1 MEKARLLIALKDPEE
16 TRAFIGA
23 ATAANME
30 VMTAGDGPSV
40 VEAAI
45 REVPSLILTD
55 ARLPVMDGVRVYN
68 ILRNNI
74 QTSDIP
80 FVFISDTDSLS
91 MSLRPG
97 FDSLILRP
105 YNIDEVASRLRH
117 TLVQRAQASGGRKE
131 LEGDIRQMPL
141 PDILQFLELNKKEGL
156 LKISSGDMSGAVYVK
171 DGYIYNCVLG
181 AADREKA
188 LFKLLKWSSGKFEF
202 IPMKVEFARKL
213 TAGTS
218 ALIMEG
224 MRQQD
229 ELKKLSPG
237 LPAMSDTLR
246 LKHGLPPLKS
256 NVNPVAAE
264 VIRLVRS
271 HPVAEDLVER
281 IQRPDYEVWAAV
293 ATLISI
299 GALAVEKTNA
309 REKRR
314 LLTVDEAM
322 RLKERFTRAAQP
334 RIFIAGSSG
343 RVTEDFIGLCGDIQG
358 FTPAVRG
365 FVSSSHDDLRLGA
378 EAMLNVGAGLEF
390 VMFSVPAAAKAGPFI
405 SAFFSGLAGVIFLC
419 DNDGLKKAAALSAVK
434 ACVRSLKD
442 VPAVHILS
450 GAGNGLVKDYI
461 SAMSLAGDADIIAAT
476 DGIDRDAP
484 FAAFKRIL
492 GALIKADDRGAGK
505 GAFA

>member
-30 VMTAGDGPSV
+30 VMAAGDGPAA

-45 REVPSLILTD
+45 REVPSLILAD
-55 ARLPVMDGVRVYN
+55 ARLPVMDGERVYN

-80 FVFISDTDSLS
+80 FVFISDNDSLP

-117 TLVQRAQASGGRKE
+117 ALVQRAQASGARKE

-141 PDILQFLELNKKEGL
+141 SDILQFLELNRKQGL
-156 LKISSGDMSGAVYVK
+156 LRVSSGDMSGAVYVK
-171 DGYIYNCVLG
+171 DGHIYNCVLG

-188 LFKLLKWSSGKFEF
+188 LFRLLKWGAGKFEF
-202 IPMKVEFARKL
+202 IPMSVEFARKM
-213 TAGTS
+213 TAGAG

-224 MRQQD
+224 MRQID

-237 LPAMSDTLR
+237 LPAMSDILR
-246 LKHGLPPLKS
+246 LKEGLPPLKS
-256 NVNPVAAE
+256 NVNPVVAE
-264 VIRLVRS
+264 VIRLVKS

-293 ATLISI
+293 AMLISK
-299 GALAVEKTNA
+299 GALEVEKSNA
-309 REKRR
+309 RARR
-314 LLTVDEAM
+314 PLLTLDEAM
-322 RLKERFTRAAQP
+322 RLKERFARVSSP

-343 RVTEDFIGLCGDIQG
+343 AVTDDFIGLCSAIQG

-365 FVSSSHDDLRLGA
+365 SFSSAHVDMRLGT
-378 EAMLNVGAGLEF
+378 EGVLNAGAGLEF
-390 VMFSVPAAAKAGPFI
+390 AIFSIPAAAKTGPFI
-405 SAFFSGLAGVIFLC
+405 SAFSGGLAAVIFLC
-419 DNDGLKKAAALSAVK
+419 DNDGLKKAAALSAVM
-434 ACVRSLKD
+434 ADLGFLKD
-442 VPAVHILS
+442 VPAVHVLS
-450 GAGNGLVKDYI
+450 GRGGGIVKDYI
-461 SAMSLAGDADIIAAT
+461 SAMSLAGDADIIAT
-476 DGIDRDAP
+476 DGMKMDAP
-484 FAAFKRIL
+484 YAAFKRVFGSL
-492 GALIKADDRGAGK
+492 LKARGRGAGK

>member
-1 MEKARLLIALKDPEE
+1 
-16 TRAFIGA
+16 
-23 ATAANME
+23 
-30 VMTAGDGPSV
+30 
-40 VEAAI
+40 
-45 REVPSLILTD
+45 
-55 ARLPVMDGVRVYN
+55 
-68 ILRNNI
+68 
-74 QTSDIP
+74 IP

-91 MSLRPG
+91 ISLRPG

-156 LKISSGDMSGAVYVK
+156 LKVSSGVLNGAVYVK

-188 LFKLLKWSSGKFEF
+188 LFKLLKWNHGKFEF
-202 IPMKVEFARKL
+202 IPMRVEFARKM
-213 TAGTS
+213 TAGTG

-237 LPAMSDTLR
+237 LPAMSDILR

-256 NVNPVAAE
+256 NVNPVVAE
-264 VIRLVRS
+264 VVRLVRS

-293 ATLISI
+293 AALISI
-299 GALAVEKTNA
+299 GALVVEKTNA
-309 REKRR
+309 QEKRQ
-314 LLTVDEAM
+314 LLTIDEAM
-322 RLKERFTRAAQP
+322 RLKERFTRAALP

-343 RVTEDFIGLCGDIQG
+343 ALLDDFMGLCRNIQG
-358 FTPAVRG
+358 FIPGVRG
-365 FVSSSHDDLRLGA
+365 FFSSSHVDIRLGT

-390 VMFSVPAAAKAGPFI
+390 VLFSVPAASKAGPFI
-405 SAFFSGLAGVIFLC
+405 SAFFSGLAGVIFL
-419 DNDGLKKAAALSAVK
+419 
-434 ACVRSLKD
+434 
-442 VPAVHILS
+442 
-450 GAGNGLVKDYI
+450 
-461 SAMSLAGDADIIAAT
+461 
-476 DGIDRDAP
+476 
-484 FAAFKRIL
+484 
-492 GALIKADDRGAGK
+492 
-505 GAFA
+505 

>member
-1 MEKARLLIALKDPEE
+1 MEKARLLIALNDPEE

-30 VMTAGDGPSV
+30 VTAAVDGPSV
-40 VEAAI
+40 VETAI

-156 LKISSGDMSGAVYVK
+156 LKVSSGELNGAVYVK
-171 DGYIYNCVLG
+171 DGYIYNCALG

-188 LFKLLKWSSGKFEF
+188 LFKLLKWKSGKFEF
-202 IPMKVEFARKL
+202 IPMKVEFARKM

-229 ELKKLSPG
+229 ELKKISPG
-237 LPAMSDTLR
+237 LPAMSDILR

-281 IQRPDYEVWAAV
+281 IQRPDYEVWAVV

-309 REKRR
+309 REKRH

-343 RVTEDFIGLCGDIQG
+343 GITEDFIGLCGNIQG
-358 FTPAVRG
+358 FMP
-365 FVSSSHDDLRLGA
+365 FVSSSHDDIRLGA

-390 VMFSVPAAAKAGPFI
+390 VIFSVPAAAKTGPFI
-405 SAFFSGLAGVIFLC
+405 SAFISGLAGVIFLC
-419 DNDGLKKAAALSAVK
+419 DNDGLKKTAALSAVK
-434 ACVRSLKD
+434 SCARSLKD

-450 GAGNGLVKDYI
+450 GMGNGLVKDYI

-476 DGIDRDAP
+476 DGINRDAP

-492 GALIKADDRGAGK
+492 GSLLKAEDRGAGK
-505 GAFA
+505 GAFL